1 MYVKRRENRC
11 LDARR
16 VQTPSE
22 SYELLIVVRLHLF
35 LMQLMKHLFFFFFK
49 RTEANMRKDIHAR
62 EYEQDE
68 KMAFFRAPPLLRT
81 RRSENLK

>member
-1 MYVKRRENRC
+1 MSSDGENRC

-16 VQTPSE
+16 GQTPSE
-22 SYELLIVVRLHLF
+22 SYELLNVVGSHLF
-35 LMQLMKHLFFFFFK
+35 LMQLIRHFFFFFK

-81 RRSENLK
+81 RRSGNLK

>member
-1 MYVKRRENRC
+1 MSSDWENRC

-22 SYELLIVVRLHLF
+22 SYELLIVVRSHLF
-35 LMQLMKHLFFFFFK
+35 LMQLIKHFFFFFK
-49 RTEANMRKDIHAR
+49 RTESNMRKDIHAR